1 MENKYRES
9 LRSAKKKEGDPAS
22 LFASSWAYQEVEVM
36 EPKLTENTVKKV
48 ESSES
53 SIVKEDISEVTEK
66 TVILDSLN
74 VFGNEKL
81 ENKSAFKFDG
91 GELAKKAEPNSSTV
105 PKEVKTKNYIEL
117 LELLNSKRNLAQ
129 GLLRFSNEE
138 FSITER
144 LKVFFITDTGE
155 INSETVPEFLEPF
168 SPYFDN
174 DVSNLF
180 YKMIKAMRLTEVDY
194 YISSLQF
201 SDVEDIDLLFN
212 EIQFFKPELIIT
224 LGATAS
230 NKILNSNER
239 LKDCHGQIS
248 KVSISDETKEVL
260 EIAVMPLF
268 SPTLLQTAPN
278 MKKTAWKDMQKAME
292 YLNL

>member
-1 MENKYRES
+1 
-9 LRSAKKKEGDPAS
+9 
-22 LFASSWAYQEVEVM
+22 
-36 EPKLTENTVKKV
+36 
-48 ESSES
+48 
-53 SIVKEDISEVTEK
+53 
-66 TVILDSLN
+66 
-74 VFGNEKL
+74 
-81 ENKSAFKFDG
+81 
-91 GELAKKAEPNSSTV
+91 
-105 PKEVKTKNYIEL
+105 
-117 LELLNSKRNLAQ
+117 
-129 GLLRFSNEE
+129 
-138 FSITER
+138 
-144 LKVFFITDTGE
+144 
-155 INSETVPEFLEPF
+155 
-168 SPYFDN
+168 
-174 DVSNLF
+174 
-180 YKMIKAMRLTEVDY
+180 MIKAMRLTEVDY